1 VTCAWHT
8 QIVHAC
14 RWHTQI
20 AHAHTDRTHRSN
32 TQMAHK
38 HYISHTQIAHTRS
51 HAQITRM
58 GRTYMQMA
66 HAHRSEHRP
75 HTHTNRTH
83 RSQTQ
88 MADTLIAHTHT
99 YRTHRSHAQMKR
111 TSRAAREHQNLLSI
125 KLHLQRVQ
133 SIQWRHQWRVQSN
146 CERTGGRHRKHKQN

>member
-1 VTCAWHT
+1 MGDSSVPCAWHT

-38 HYISHTQIAHTRS
+38 HYRSHTQIAHTRS

-88 MADTLIAHTHT
+88 M
-99 YRTHRSHAQMKR
+99 KR
-111 TSRAAREHQNLLSI
+111 TSRAAREHQNLLPI

-133 SIQWRHQWRVQSN
+133 SIQWRNQWRVQSN